1 MANVPTTA
9 WSELTPSGSDNVS
22 AGDNR
27 IREMKTQIREV
38 INVDHDF
45 PSSGQAADVGQHKKV
60 TLQEQANLGT
70 GAEGV
75 PILGAQTVGG
85 KAELVFTD
93 EDDNDIQLTS
103 GGKLDLGSGRLD
115 NDEALTSRN
124 NAGDGDLNLIKA
136 NASDQAVITP
146 ALLASGGA
154 ILPEITAPATAANQG
169 AVYTKNDGT
178 QTELY
183 FREESNGDEVQI
195 TKGGIV
201 NSSNIYFSSATV
213 FSSAAAPTSFTDLNL
228 SATVGANSAIVLLRV
243 ENNSANAWY
252 KFRTNGMTDDVGL
265 VSASGLYPGGVS
277 AMTIGNGAS
286 GYIIV
291 ATDSSGIVEWIA
303 ESGATTVVHMVAYI
317 K

>member
-9 WSELTPSGSDNVS
+9 WSELTPAGSDNVS

-38 INVDHDF
+38 IDVDHDF

-70 GAEGV
+70 GAV
-75 PILGAQTVGG
+75 NATILGSQTVNG
-85 KAELVFTD
+85 KGELVYTD

-115 NDEALTSRN
+115 NDEALTARN
-124 NAGDGDLNLIKA
+124 NAGDGDLDLIKA

-154 ILPEITAPATAANQG
+154 ILPEITAPTTAANQG
-169 AVYTKNDGT
+169 ALYTKNDGT

-183 FREESNGDEVQI
+183 FREESNGDEVQV
-195 TKGGIV
+195 TKGGVINV
-201 NSSNIYFSSATV
+201 SGSI
-213 FSSAAAPTSFTDLNL
+213 
-228 SATVGANSAIVLLRV
+228 AI
-243 ENNSANAWY
+243 N
-252 KFRTNGMTDDVGL
+252 TGTI
-265 VSASGLYPGGVS
+265 ASGQ
-277 AMTIGNGAS
+277 TIPLPDGFLAAQCK
-286 GYIIV
+286 IIV
-291 ATDSSGIVEWIA
+291 SINSIYHTDQIGGGDDEGNKYHVCSVNENR
-303 ESGATTVVHMVAYI
+303 VVTI
-317 K
+317 KCYTEGKTPAKDRAGTANYMIIGVK

>member
-9 WSELTPSGSDNVS
+9 WNELTPAGSDNVS

-38 INVDHDF
+38 IDVDHDF
-45 PSSGQAADVGQHKKV
+45 PSSGQAADVGQHKRV

-70 GAEGV
+70 GTEGV
-75 PILGAQTVGG
+75 PILGAQTVDG
-85 KAELVFTD
+85 KAELLFTD

-115 NDEALTSRN
+115 NDEALTARN
-124 NAGDGDLNLIKA
+124 NAGDGDLDLIKA

-154 ILPEITAPATAANQG
+154 ILPEITAPTTAANQG
-169 AVYTKNDGT
+169 ALYTKNDGT

-195 TKGGIV
+195 TDGGFVKTHVGVLAGTIAHGATISLPDGFDAADCEWMV
-201 NSSNIYFSSATV
+201 SMQDTGTNMNVIDGGSSNWVAVQCYANSSRVVTCRAHN
-213 FSSAAAPTSFTDLNL
+213 
-228 SATVGANSAIVLLRV
+228 ANKNTWHNV
-243 ENNSANAWY
+243 NAN
-252 KFRTNGMTDDVGL
+252 
-265 VSASGLYPGGVS
+265 
-277 AMTIGNGAS
+277 
-286 GYIIV
+286 YIIIGV
-291 ATDSSGIVEWIA
+291 
-303 ESGATTVVHMVAYI
+303 